1 MTLLVTSDNVVIEAD
16 SNFIKNCSV
25 LKSMVEDCEDS
36 SLVTISNINCSTMKN
51 IIEFCNTG
59 KISGADN
66 RMLDILLA
74 ADFLGYEELLDYGA
88 RIVADNLKGKSAQ
101 EIRRYFGI

>member
-1 MTLLVTSDNVVIEAD
+1 MPVLVTSDGVFLDAPLNLIQ
-16 SNFIKNCSV
+16 NCSV
-25 LKSMVEDCEDS
+25 LTIMTEDCENADI
-36 SLVTISNINCSTMKN
+36 VPISQVNCLTLTS
-51 IIEFCNTG
+51 IIEFSNTG
-59 KISGADN
+59 KISNADD
-66 RMLDILLA
+66 RMLEILMA